1 MISIRG
7 LIMRL
12 FILFCILPV
21 FCQAI
26 EFKQGWSMEFVGS
39 LDGKKDIRLL
49 LYRSKSDKI
58 WGSYYSTKELKRYEV
73 RGNISGNKISF
84 SEKDGEKEIAS
95 FQGIYKD
102 EKKPTLNGTYTSG
115 DLTKET
121 SLSYHIQFPAVP
133 GKNLYDPICADST
146 EAVETFCTKLKKDIL
161 SGNKEEIAPLIYLP
175 MHTHIDGKEVKITTQ
190 EEFKNNFDK
199 IFYPEFKQAIKN
211 NCIPMNMCNS
221 YKGVW
226 FGFNKE
232 LVIQMISQ
240 KDGEPFRLKV
250 AEIHNKPKK

>member
-1 MISIRG
+1 
-7 LIMRL
+7 MRL

-39 LDGKKDIRLL
+39 LDGKKEIRLL
-49 LYRSKSDKI
+49 LYRSKSDKL
-58 WGSYYSTKELKRYEV
+58 WGSYYNVKELKRYEV
-73 RGNISGNKISF
+73 RGKISGNKVSF
-84 SEKDGEKEIAS
+84 TESTDGKEAAS
-95 FQGIYKD
+95 FMGTYKED
-102 EKKPTLNGTYTSG
+102 KKPTLNGTYISG

-161 SGNKEEIAPLIYLP
+161 SGNKKEIAPLIYYP
-175 MHTHIDGKEVKITTQ
+175 IIVHVDGKETKITNQ
-190 EEFKNNFDK
+190 DEFLANFDK
-199 IFYPEFKQAIKN
+199 IFHPEFLKSVQE

-232 LVIQMISQ
+232 IVIQMISQ
-240 KDGEPFRLKV
+240 IDGEPFRLKV